1 MAQSTPQAKPSD
13 VSEVATVA
21 ANPQA
26 AFIGAVIEKGGIG
39 AVMGVAI
46 WLMLQ
51 DAVARLEFQI
61 SGHDGHGGLAGQIEG
76 IDDRIDTIENSVNQ
90 VKIDVVRL
98 QMQVGDD
105 PSPPPRPPR

>member
-26 AFIGAVIEKGGIG
+26 AFLATVAEKGGIG

-51 DAVARLEFQI
+51 DAVTRLELQL
-61 SGHDGHGGLAGQIEG
+61 SGHDGHGGLAGQIEA

-105 PSPPPRPPR
+105 PAPPRPPR

>member
-1 MAQSTPQAKPSD
+1 MAQITPQAKPSD

-26 AFIGAVIEKGGIG
+26 AMIGAVIEKGGVG
-39 AVMGVAI
+39 AVMAAAI

-61 SGHDGHGGLAGQIEG
+61 SGHDGHGGLAGQIEA

-98 QMQVGDD
+98 QMQVGDEPV
-105 PSPPPRPPR
+105 PSRPPR

>member
-26 AFIGAVIEKGGIG
+26 AMLGAIIEKGGIG

-105 PSPPPRPPR
+105 PAPSRPPR

>member
-1 MAQSTPQAKPSD
+1 MAQSTPHAKPSD

-26 AFIGAVIEKGGIG
+26 AFLATVAEKGGIG
-39 AVMGVAI
+39 AVMGVAV

-51 DAVARLEFQI
+51 DAVTRLELQL
-61 SGHDGHGGLAGQIEG
+61 SGHDGHGGLAGQIEK
-76 IDDRIDTIENSVNQ
+76 IDDRLDTLEATVNQ

-98 QMQVGDD
+98 QTQVGDD
-105 PSPPPRPPR
+105 PPPPRIAR